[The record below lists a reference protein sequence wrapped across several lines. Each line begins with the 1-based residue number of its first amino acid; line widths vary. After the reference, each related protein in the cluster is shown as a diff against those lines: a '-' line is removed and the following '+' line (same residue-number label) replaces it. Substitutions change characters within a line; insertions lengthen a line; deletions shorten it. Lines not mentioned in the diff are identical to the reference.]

1 MFGHGRPPMGPP
13 PMGGR
18 GPHGPRIMDTS
29 TEVKKL
35 DKTNSHFSMKNGFLS
50 MTKNENGEEKVYD
63 RVFLH
68 RDFPFELLWEY
79 ISVLDSDQIEIGII
93 FNISEFDGEEKEL
106 LVKELERKY
115 YEPRIKSIVSLK
127 ERYGFS
133 YWNVICDD
141 GRSVKFTM
149 QDTFRNIIRVG
160 DDRAILL
167 DVDGNRFVIESIMG
181 LDRKSHK
188 KIELYM

>member
-1 MFGHGRPPMGPP
+1 MFGHSRPPF
-13 PMGGR
+13 GG
-18 GPHGPRIMDTS
+18 GFHGKIPMDTS
-29 TEVKKL
+29 TEVKRI
-35 DKTNSHFSMKNGFLS
+35 DATNATFCTKNGFLS
-50 MTKNENGEEKVYD
+50 MTKKEENGEEKVYD
-63 RVFLH
+63 RVCLH

-79 ISVLDSDQIEIGII
+79 ISVLDADQIEIGII
-93 FNISEFDGEEKEL
+93 YKIDDFEGQAKKM
-106 LVKELERKY
+106 LVTELERKY
-115 YEPRIKSIVSLK
+115 YEPRIKTITSLK

-133 YWNVICDD
+133 YWEVVCED
-141 GRSVKFTM
+141 GRNVKFTM

>member
-1 MFGHGRPPMGPP
+1 MFGHGRPPMG
-13 PMGGR
+13 GR
-18 GPHGPRIMDTS
+18 GPHARGPVDTS
-29 TEVKKL
+29 TEVKRI
-35 DKTNSHFSMKNGFLS
+35 DKTNAVFCMKNGFLS
-50 MTKNENGEEKVYD
+50 MTKKEENGEEKVYD

-68 RDFPFELLWEY
+68 RAFPFELLWEY
-79 ISVLDSDQIEIGII
+79 VSVLDSDQIEIGII
-93 FNISEFDGEEKEL
+93 YKIDEFEGEEKEI
-106 LVKELERKY
+106 LVTELKRKY
-115 YEPRIKSIVSLK
+115 YEPVIKTITSLK

-133 YWNVICDD
+133 YWEVVCED
-141 GRSVKFTM
+141 GRNVKFTM

-181 LDRKSHK
+181 LDKKSHK